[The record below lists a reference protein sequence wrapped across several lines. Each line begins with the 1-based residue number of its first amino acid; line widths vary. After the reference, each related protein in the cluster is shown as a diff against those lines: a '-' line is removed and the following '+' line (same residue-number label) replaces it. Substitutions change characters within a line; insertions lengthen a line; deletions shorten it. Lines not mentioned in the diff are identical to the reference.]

1 MKVGNLKVGI
11 INIVWLKFFIAAVLS
26 AALVISVSELY
37 QNKGFK
43 GDSSLHAITA
53 HLNIRIPELMGRYDI
68 PGAGIALIKKGRV
81 VWSEAY
87 GYADIES
94 GRRMTVDTYLRV
106 QSISKP
112 VTAWGVLKLAEQK
125 KISLDA
131 PVIEY
136 LDDWEFTESEFNEN
150 NITVRHLLSHR
161 AGLPLGDIFN
171 IYSPEEE
178 MPSLKEC
185 LAKEAYLIQE
195 PGASFMYSNTGYN
208 LLELLIEEVTDR
220 DFAEYMER
228 EVLIPLGMNN
238 SSFNYS
244 EDFDPPV
251 PYGYDLK
258 GKAVPV
264 YVYPEKGSGGLFATV
279 EDIGTF
285 VCAGMPDFTQ
295 NTVISDESIEM
306 LYTPLAD
313 SLGIYGLAFDSYGL
327 GYYMESLSGGITAA
341 AHGGQGTGWMTHF
354 HSVPET
360 GDGIVIMT
368 NSQRSWPLF
377 AYVLSDWAKWNGFDP
392 PGMSRII
399 TGVYVLWLL
408 VGLIWFIVFIQ
419 LWNLTEGFITGKRKF
434 SPFSRVSGGLRLA
447 QSASAVI
454 IMAGLLWCANQEY
467 LFISSAFPV
476 VSVRLGFSIFAFSV
490 LLFCSAFFRRNAANK
505 F

>member
-1 MKVGNLKVGI
+1 MKAGEIKESIL
-11 INIVWLKFFIAAVLS
+11 NIVWLKFFIAAFVCVALVLS
-26 AALVISVSELY
+26 ASGLY

-43 GDSSLHAITA
+43 GNNSLHSITA
-53 HLNIRIPELMGRYDI
+53 HLNERVPELMGRYDI
-68 PGAGIALIKKGRV
+68 PGMSIALINKGRV
-81 VWSEAY
+81 VWAEAY
-87 GYADIES
+87 GFADIES
-94 GRRMTVDTYLRV
+94 ERRMTVDTYLRV

-112 VTAWGVLKLAEQK
+112 VTAWGVLKLTEQN
-125 KISLDA
+125 KIDLDE

-136 LDDWEFTESEFNEN
+136 LDDWEFPESEFNEK

-171 IYSPEEE
+171 IYSPEKE

-185 LAKEAYLIQE
+185 LEKEAYLIRE

-220 DFAEYMER
+220 DFAEYMEN

-244 EDFDPPV
+244 EDFNPPV

-279 EDIGTF
+279 KDIGAF
-285 VCAGMPDFTQ
+285 VCAGMPDFSQ
-295 NTVISDESIEM
+295 NRVISAESIDM
-306 LYTPLAD
+306 LYAPLAD
-313 SLGIYGLAFDSYGL
+313 RLGIYSLVFDSYGL
-327 GYYMESLSGGITAA
+327 GYYLEGLNGGITAA

-377 AYVLSDWAKWNGFDP
+377 AYILSDWAKWNGFDSL
-392 PGMSRII
+392 GMSRII
-399 TGVYVLWLL
+399 TGCTYYGCW
-408 VGLIWFIVFIQ
+408 
-419 LWNLTEGFITGKRKF
+419 
-434 SPFSRVSGGLRLA
+434 SD
-447 QSASAVI
+447 
-454 IMAGLLWCANQEY
+454 
-467 LFISSAFPV
+467 
-476 VSVRLGFSIFAFSV
+476 
-490 LLFCSAFFRRNAANK
+490 
-505 F
+505 